1 MTQVFTIADT
11 RERARQ
17 SFAAGK
23 TINDCPYNWHAAAYG
38 VWRAEFV
45 RQQNKAQASPQSH
58 IAPAPVLR
66 VDEAQ
71 TC

>member
-1 MTQVFTIADT
+1 MSQVFSVADT
-11 RERARQ
+11 RERAQ
-17 SFAAGK
+17 AAFAAGK

-45 RQQNKAQASPQSH
+45 RLQNAAKASPQSH

-71 TC
+71 SC